1 MMLRV
6 LQTAVIHRS
15 AERFA
20 SPMPLTHFVAFAVDK
35 EIARCCCRTQNVG
48 HAQKQ
53 CLAAAIADGSPLQY
67 SAVQQE
73 LKPLHDRGFGT
84 HSVIANVRRHRNAHL
99 KCVKSILS
107 TAGILGRRELIIRS
121 KDSTILRSMSS
132 GQFLRQRIGDSTGP
146 TLALNA
152 HPTRGPLY
160 SITIKQRSGRFTN
173 PVNIGMSYL
182 MESVSLCSWSNV
194 VSCLNRSSHSSP
206 H

>member
-1 MMLRV
+1 MLRV

-107 TAGILGRRELIIRS
+107 TAGIL
-121 KDSTILRSMSS
+121 RSMSS